1 MYARYDA
8 QPELGLNQR
17 REGLV
22 ATAGY
27 NLTSNWSVQGGLTF
41 DLDRHLPSRD
51 AFATAYASYT
61 AGGSIGTAPV
71 YRRPSPWTPI
81 GSSLRIAYTDE
92 CTTFSVSYIHT
103 PAAFNG
109 GTREA
114 GRLFLVQLDL
124 RTLGQVSAKH
134 DLSPPAAAEGV
145 VR

>member
-1 MYARYDA
+1 M
-8 QPELGLNQR
+8 
-17 REGLV
+17 
-22 ATAGY
+22 
-27 NLTSNWSVQGGLTF
+27 
-41 DLDRHLPSRD
+41 
-51 AFATAYASYT
+51 
-61 AGGSIGTAPV
+61 
-71 YRRPSPWTPI
+71 
-81 GSSLRIAYTDE
+81 
-92 CTTFSVSYIHT
+92 SYIHT